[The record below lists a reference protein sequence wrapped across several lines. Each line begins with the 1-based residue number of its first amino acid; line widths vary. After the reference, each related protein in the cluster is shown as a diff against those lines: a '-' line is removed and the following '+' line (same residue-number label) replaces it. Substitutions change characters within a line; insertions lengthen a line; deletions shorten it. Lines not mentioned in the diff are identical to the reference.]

1 MAKYTEED
9 ILEKFDL
16 EPEELEIDFQQL
28 DVEWGRQNHLL
39 DKYLRASA
47 YCEKLAQKAHERV
60 KQIRSELILN
70 VTKDPESCLGPK
82 LKATAPS
89 IEAYYRTNEDYLE
102 AKEEMVEMEYLRNL
116 IDGQKSKAYGRR
128 KTLEEAGKLSLMGWF
143 SSPLEPRAL
152 SDLVDK
158 IRDSRMAEANGA
170 VRNAVNKSRSKR
182 GSKRTK

>member
-1 MAKYTEED
+1 MPQYTEQD
-9 ILEKFDL
+9 ILERFDL
-16 EPEELEIDFQQL
+16 DPQELEVDFQQL

-39 DKYLRASA
+39 DKYLKASA

-60 KQIRSELILN
+60 KQIRSELILE
-70 VTKDPESCLGPK
+70 VMKDPEGCLGPK
-82 LKATAPS
+82 MKATTAS
-89 IEAYYRTNEDYLE
+89 IEAYYRISEDYLE
-102 AKEEMVEMEYLRNL
+102 AKEEMAEMEYLRNL

-158 IRDSRMAEANGA
+158 IRDSRMAEANSA
-170 VRNAVNKSRSKR
+170 VRKAVTESRVRR